1 MASKGALVTSLI
13 ESCGE
18 PALLPED
25 IRRLAALVVCA
36 NAEGKTHEE
45 QVADARNLMEALG
58 LLPGQ
63 DQLITELQSAM
74 R

>member
-18 PALLPED
+18 PSSLPED
-25 IRRLAALVVCA
+25 VRHLAALVVCA
-36 NAEGKTHEE
+36 NAQGETREE
-45 QVADARNLMEALG
+45 QAADARNLMEALG

>member
-18 PALLPED
+18 PGVLPEEV
-25 IRRLAALVVCA
+25 RRAAALVVCG
-36 NAEGKTHEE
+36 NAQGKNHED
-45 QVADARNLMEALG
+45 QVADARDLMAALG

-63 DQLITELQSAM
+63 EQPITDLQSVL